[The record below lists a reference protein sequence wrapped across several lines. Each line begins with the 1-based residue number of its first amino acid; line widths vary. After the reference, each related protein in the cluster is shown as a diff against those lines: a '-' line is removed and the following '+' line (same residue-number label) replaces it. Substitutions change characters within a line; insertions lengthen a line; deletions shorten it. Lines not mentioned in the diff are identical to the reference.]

1 MRRYIVVILLSMIVF
16 IQYVP
21 VASFASSILSSKDHP
36 SLVIGALQL
45 VDLLLT
51 KLPSLYKPTFHRE
64 GVFHEIE
71 TLAERT
77 LLSSTKSK
85 EKDGSET
92 NDDALIS
99 NPPPTLPGFKKLSSL
114 SLDPEDAITLRARV
128 IQFKHLSDKDDV
140 DEDGAFQSLRAVVD
154 RLSAKNASDQ
164 GYSQALWELA
174 DLFSSPHT
182 SVSSFELL
190 KSGVVDSL
198 LQFATDED
206 RSGKTEFFSHY
217 FYIYLIVI
225 VSIQRRKEILL
236 DALTGRKSKLLN
248 INQTPFATLVKK
260 LQESFTR
267 MESFEVITVAQ
278 NNDGET
284 QYTIVVCRLGLDQ
297 HISRFEAQLS
307 VLACSSTPPPS
318 CRW

>member
-1 MRRYIVVILLSMIVF
+1 MSMRRYIVVILLSMIVF

-99 NPPPTLPGFKKLSSL
+99 NPPPTLPGFKNYHLCLS
-114 SLDPEDAITLRARV
+114 I
-128 IQFKHLSDKDDV
+128 
-140 DEDGAFQSLRAVVD
+140 
-154 RLSAKNASDQ
+154 
-164 GYSQALWELA
+164 
-174 DLFSSPHT
+174 
-182 SVSSFELL
+182 L
-190 KSGVVDSL
+190 KM
-198 LQFATDED
+198 
-206 RSGKTEFFSHY
+206 
-217 FYIYLIVI
+217 
-225 VSIQRRKEILL
+225 
-236 DALTGRKSKLLN
+236 
-248 INQTPFATLVKK
+248 P
-260 LQESFTR
+260 
-267 MESFEVITVAQ
+267 
-278 NNDGET
+278 
-284 QYTIVVCRLGLDQ
+284 
-297 HISRFEAQLS
+297 
-307 VLACSSTPPPS
+307 
-318 CRW
+318 

>member
-1 MRRYIVVILLSMIVF
+1 M
-16 IQYVP
+16 
-21 VASFASSILSSKDHP
+21 
-36 SLVIGALQL
+36 
-45 VDLLLT
+45 
-51 KLPSLYKPTFHRE
+51 
-64 GVFHEIE
+64 
-71 TLAERT
+71 
-77 LLSSTKSK
+77 
-85 EKDGSET
+85 
-92 NDDALIS
+92 
-99 NPPPTLPGFKKLSSL
+99 